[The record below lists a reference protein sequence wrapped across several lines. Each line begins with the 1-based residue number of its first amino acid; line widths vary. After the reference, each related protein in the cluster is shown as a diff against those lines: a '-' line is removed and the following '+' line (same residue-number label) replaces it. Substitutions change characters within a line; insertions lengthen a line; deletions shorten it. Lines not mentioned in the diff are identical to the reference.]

1 MKAEK
6 RIFRSMRQKVQTYVL
21 GIDRVSPGTYPLK
34 VDFKFK
40 YQLLPKGRVSAKD
53 GTHFTIAV
61 RDLSYKADEPRAV
74 SDMKKRKKNHCIHYP
89 DWLSL
94 VLPGQED
101 GYTGYTKA
109 KNTVQLDIITFH
121 NDMVISRNRMSLTIN
136 RGSSPL
142 SNRVTDHLT

>member
-6 RIFRSMRQKVQTYVL
+6 RIFRSVRQKVQTYVL
-21 GIDRVSPGTYPLK
+21 ETSCPLK

-40 YQLLPKGRVSAKD
+40 YQPLPKGRVSAKD
-53 GTHFTIAV
+53 GTRFAIAA

-74 SDMKKRKKNHCIHYP
+74 SDMKIRKKNHCIHYP
-89 DWLSL
+89 VWLCL
-94 VLPGQED
+94 VLQGQED

-109 KNTVQLDIITFH
+109 KNTVQLDIFT
-121 NDMVISRNRMSLTIN
+121 VQNRMSLSIT

-142 SNRVTDHLT
+142 SNRVTDHHLT